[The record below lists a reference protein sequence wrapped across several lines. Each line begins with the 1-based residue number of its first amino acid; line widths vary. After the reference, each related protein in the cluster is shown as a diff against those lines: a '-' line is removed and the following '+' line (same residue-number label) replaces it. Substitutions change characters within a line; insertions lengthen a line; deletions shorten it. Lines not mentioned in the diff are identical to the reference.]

1 MHHSVSRYPF
11 LMDPLK
17 VTLPEPLDRFVRDQI
32 ASGTYADAE
41 DVIRANLRR
50 FKTQSEAEADRR
62 RRFFEVVQIGLDEAE
77 RGEVITVTDMRAFL
91 DEIDAE
97 IDAEFADRAA

>member
-1 MHHSVSRYPF
+1 MAE
-11 LMDPLK
+11 MK
-17 VTLPEPLDRFVRDQI
+17 VTLPEPLDRFVQDQV

-41 DVIRANLRR
+41 DVIRASLRR

-62 RRFFEVVQIGLDEAE
+62 RRFFEAVQIGLDEAE
-77 RGEVITVTDMRAFL
+77 RGEVITVNDVRSFL

-97 IDAEFADRAA
+97 IEAELADRAA